1 MPGMKQEEKR
11 SYWQKRHLEHV
22 KNHVAK
28 AVMDFGMMEE
38 GDRVLAAVSG
48 GKDSLVM
55 LEALAEFRKFRK
67 VGFHLEA
74 IHIAVEDVPYQV
86 NKDLLTNLAS
96 KLNVPLHF
104 ETIRAGIE
112 ERGKKAP
119 CFVCSWHR
127 RKTLFEYARENHFQK
142 LALGHHRDDAVETL
156 LLNMAYHGH
165 ISSLPGKLRMFGGRL
180 CLIRPLL
187 LLTDKDTREYARI
200 RQFPRLTK
208 ECPFA
213 DQTKRTTV
221 RKLMEALQEVH
232 PKASANIF
240 HAMQNID
247 EEYLPQ
253 KERHDIK

>member
-1 MPGMKQEEKR
+1 MNSGEKMR
-11 SYWQKRHLEHV
+11 YWQKRHVEHV

-28 AVMDFGMMEE
+28 AVMDFDMIAP

-55 LEALAEFRKFRK
+55 LDALAAFRKFKK
-67 VGFHLEA
+67 VDYHLEA

-86 NKDLLTNLAS
+86 NKVLLTKLAE
-96 KLNVPLHF
+96 KLEVPLHF

-112 ERGKKAP
+112 NRGKKAP

-127 RKTLFEYARENHFQK
+127 RKTLFEYAKTHGFHK

-156 LLNMAYHGH
+156 LINMAYHGH
-165 ISSLPGKLRMFGGRL
+165 ISSLPGKLAMFGGRL
-180 CLIRPLL
+180 HLIRPLL
-187 LLTDKDTREYARI
+187 LLTDKETREYARI
-200 RQFPRLTK
+200 RQFPRQEK

-213 DQTKRTTV
+213 GHTKRTTA
-221 RKLMEALQEVH
+221 RDLLDALQKIH
-232 PKASANIF
+232 PKAAANLF

-247 EEYLPQ
+247 NEYLPQ
-253 KERHDIK
+253 PHNHATE